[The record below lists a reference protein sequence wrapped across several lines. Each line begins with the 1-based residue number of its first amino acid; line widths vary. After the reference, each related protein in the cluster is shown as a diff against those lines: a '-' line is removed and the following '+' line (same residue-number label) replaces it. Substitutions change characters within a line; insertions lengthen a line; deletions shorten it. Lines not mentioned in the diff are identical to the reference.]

1 MKIAILDD
9 SAVILTDL
17 TRLLRQAG
25 HECVGFDRGKALLD
39 ALRQTHYDM
48 FVLDWN
54 LPDVSGLTVLEWIRN
69 HIGPT
74 VPVLLLTSRNV
85 EEDIVEGLSA
95 GADDYVC
102 KPFQPAVLQAR
113 VMAFGRRTQATQSDA
128 ALEHYGNFTF
138 DLRSHTVRCGDQDA
152 ILTAK
157 EYQLA
162 LLLFRNVG
170 RAISRQYVL
179 ETIWGLRADIPTR
192 TLDSH
197 IARIRSKLT
206 LRPGNGYQLI
216 SVYGFGY
223 RLEEVSTSA

>member
-113 VMAFGRRTQATQSDA
+113 VMALGRRTQATQSDA